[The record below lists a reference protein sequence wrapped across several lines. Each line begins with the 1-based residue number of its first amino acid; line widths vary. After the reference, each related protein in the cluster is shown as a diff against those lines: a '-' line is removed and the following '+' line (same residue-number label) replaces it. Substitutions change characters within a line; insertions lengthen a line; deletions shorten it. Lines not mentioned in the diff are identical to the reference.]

1 MQWFVSFEVGK
12 KKKERGSTRILL
24 CLNQGAGMETYNFP
38 GFQKKEEGRV
48 IIFNIFSSFNS
59 SYWKE
64 QSWMTIGHST

>member
-1 MQWFVSFEVGK
+1 VSFEVGK

-24 CLNQGAGMETYNFP
+24 CLNKGAGMETYNFP

-59 SYWKE
+59 SY
-64 QSWMTIGHST
+64 